1 MYGPPVFSR
10 LYPSYMVST
19 TRNCVFPLTIRR
31 NASFT
36 CSNGYFSIIGRTP
49 VISANRK
56 VSSESVGIPDAQ
68 P

>member
-1 MYGPPVFSR
+1 
-10 LYPSYMVST
+10 MVST
-19 TRNCVFPLTIRR
+19 TRNCALLLTILA

-36 CSNGYFSIIGRTP
+36 FPSGYFSIIGRTP

-56 VSSESVGIPDAQ
+56 VSSESVGIADAH

>member
-1 MYGPPVFSR
+1 M
-10 LYPSYMVST
+10 LSYMVST
-19 TRNCVFPLTIRR
+19 TRNCAFPLTIRR

-36 CSNGYFSIIGRTP
+36 FSSGYFSTIARTA